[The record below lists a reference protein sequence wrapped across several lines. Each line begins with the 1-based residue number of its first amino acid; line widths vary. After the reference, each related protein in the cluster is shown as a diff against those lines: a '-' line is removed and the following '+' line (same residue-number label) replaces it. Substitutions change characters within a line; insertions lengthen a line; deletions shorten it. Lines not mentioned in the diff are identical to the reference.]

1 MQFMLNQA
9 LDLHKAPGNTA
20 LENEKKAKVKYEE
33 KEREIILEHP
43 HLEGLETAK
52 ISPSNDTKEP
62 EKEHEV
68 TTDVSESVSKDIT
81 EQTDTGKLETQ
92 EAETTQLGSTK
103 EDKAGDEF
111 EKISPSS
118 SVSIISRDSQD
129 TDTKVSYKKSH
140 GILSDVGSKVKHS
153 ISKVKKAI
161 TGKSSHPKT
170 PPPQC
175 TYHYKS
181 IQINDISIQQ
191 KKSIL

>member
-1 MQFMLNQA
+1 MFHT
-9 LDLHKAPGNTA
+9 LHLVHCSQLSSPFHTTVLPRCYLLSLSETFVFFSIAFEKQHFIHHVQHLTNIQCTSSMAQNT
-20 LENEKKAKVKYEE
+20 
-33 KEREIILEHP
+33 
-43 HLEGLETAK
+43 T
-52 ISPSNDTKEP
+52 
-62 EKEHEV
+62 
-68 TTDVSESVSKDIT
+68 
-81 EQTDTGKLETQ
+81 
-92 EAETTQLGSTK
+92 